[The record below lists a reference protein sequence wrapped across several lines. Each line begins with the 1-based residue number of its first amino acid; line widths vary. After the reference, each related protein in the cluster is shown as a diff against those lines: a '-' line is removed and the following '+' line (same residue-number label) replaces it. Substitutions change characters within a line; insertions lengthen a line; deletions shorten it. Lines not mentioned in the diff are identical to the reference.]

1 MGDRLVPI
9 DDVALPNK
17 MVAVAVSRDNNSKFA
32 ARWAINNL
40 LTHKTNP
47 SLFLIHVRRKQ
58 HWTTDDMSSTVPDEQ
73 GDLID
78 ADMSQLFKPFR
89 AYCARKEV
97 QANEIVLDHDDI
109 SKALLNYIDDNIIT
123 HFVLGASTR
132 STLQKHWRFP
142 DIPTM
147 INESAP
153 GFCSVYVISKTEILS
168 VRPAAVPAAILSTIS
183 CAPNCQNKLSH
194 FLTKQAE
201 PEKDVSEK
209 QRSVRSERRRRNR
222 RLSLDSIDTLFR
234 GQKNISSHNTPG
246 VHEDSNEHLNLVS
259 HVVTAQ
265 DEDVTTIQESTERA
279 HILQSKNVEA
289 KLRRMKLEMKQTIGM
304 YNRTWKGA
312 YTAIKKVKEIHQCKL
327 EETPKFEIACL
338 LEDAALNMSEE
349 KEMYMYRA
357 AFAAAEKAEKLAKL
371 EAGRRRHAELKSK
384 RDAEA
389 KCRALEVL
397 SLSDVRCRKY
407 TIEDIEAATN
417 HFSDSLKIGEGGYGP
432 VYSGTLDHTKVAIK
446 VLGLG
451 AAQGNKQFQ
460 REVEILSRM
469 RHPNMVLLLG
479 ACPQYGCLV
488 YEYMSYGSL
497 EDRLFRKGNTPPISW
512 RIRFRIAADV
522 ATGLLFLHN
531 AKPEPLVHCDV
542 KPANILLDSN
552 YTCKI
557 GDVGLSR
564 LLPASVADNVTQYR
578 MTSAAGT
585 FCYIDP
591 EFQQTGKLVVK
602 SDLYSFGVML
612 LQILT
617 ARPPMGLICR
627 VERSIAEGTFADL
640 LDPTVPD
647 WPVEEALSFAK
658 IALRCVE
665 IKQKDRP
672 NLSSVVLPELN
683 RLKEFGINNISGPD
697 STDPS
702 T

>member
-47 SLFLIHVRRKQ
+47 SLFLIHVRTKQ
-58 HWTTDDMSSTVPDEQ
+58 HRTTDMYSTAPDEQ
-73 GDLID
+73 SDLID
-78 ADMSQLFKPFR
+78 ADMSLLFKPFR

-97 QANEIVLDHDDI
+97 QANEIVVDHDDI
-109 SKALLNYIDDNIIT
+109 SKALLDYIDDNIIT

-132 STLQKHWRFP
+132 STLQKQWRSR

-153 GFCSVYVISKTEILS
+153 GFCSVYVISKTEIQY

-183 CAPNCQNKLSH
+183 RTPNCQKKLSH
-194 FLTKQAE
+194 FLTKQSE
-201 PEKDVSEK
+201 PEEEVSEK
-209 QRSVRSERRRRNR
+209 QRSVRSERKRRNR

-234 GQKNISSHNTPG
+234 GEKNISSHNPLG
-246 VHEDSNEHLNLVS
+246 VHEDSHEHQNLAS

-265 DEDVTTIQESTERA
+265 GEDVTTLQESIERA
-279 HILQSKNVEA
+279 HTLQSKNVEA
-289 KLRRMKLEMKQTIGM
+289 KLRRMKQTIGM

-338 LEDAALNMSEE
+338 LEDAALNMSDE
-349 KEMYMYRA
+349 KEMYIYRA
-357 AFAAAEKAEKLAKL
+357 AFEAAEKAEKLAKL
-371 EAGRRRHAELKSK
+371 EAERRRHAELKAK

-389 KCRALEVL
+389 KHRALEVL
-397 SLSDVRCRKY
+397 SHSDVRYRKY

-417 HFSDSLKIGEGGYGP
+417 HFSDSLRIGEGGYGP

-460 REVEILSRM
+460 REVEVLSRM

-512 RIRFRIAADV
+512 RIRFRIAADI

-531 AKPEPLVHCDV
+531 AKPEPLVHCDI

-564 LLPASVADNVTQYR
+564 LLPASVADNVTQFR
-578 MTSAAGT
+578 LTAAAGT

-602 SDLYSFGVML
+602 SDLYAFGVML

-658 IALRCVE
+658 IALQCVE

-672 NLSSVVLPELN
+672 DLSSVVLPELN
-683 RLKEFGINNISGPD
+683 RLNEFGINNISGPGYTD
-697 STDPS
+697 SS
-702 T
+702 S

>member
-17 MVAVAVSRDNNSKFA
+17 MVAVAVSRDNNSKYA

-40 LTHKTNP
+40 FTHKTNP
-47 SLFLIHVRRKQ
+47 SLFLIHVRSKQ
-58 HWTTDDMSSTVPDEQ
+58 HRITDMDSTAPDEQ
-73 GDLID
+73 SDLID

-132 STLQKHWRFP
+132 STLQKQWRFP

-147 INESAP
+147 IHEFAP
-153 GFCSVYVISKTEILS
+153 GFCSVYVISKTEIQY

-183 CAPNCQNKLSH
+183 YTPNCQKKLSH
-194 FLTKQAE
+194 FLTKQSE
-201 PEKDVSEK
+201 PEEEVSEK
-209 QRSVRSERRRRNR
+209 QKSVRSERRRRNR

-234 GQKNISSHNTPG
+234 GQKNISSHNPLG
-246 VHEDSNEHLNLVS
+246 VHEDSHEHLNLVS
-259 HVVTAQ
+259 HVVASQ
-265 DEDVTTIQESTERA
+265 DEDVTTLQESTERA
-279 HILQSKNVEA
+279 HTLQSKNVEA
-289 KLRRMKLEMKQTIGM
+289 KLRRMKQTIGM
-304 YNRTWKGA
+304 YNRSWKGA

-327 EETPKFEIACL
+327 EETPKFEIAYL
-338 LEDAALNMSEE
+338 LEDTALNFSEV
-349 KEMYMYRA
+349 KEMYIYKA
-357 AFAAAEKAEKLAKL
+357 AFEAAEKAEKLAKM
-371 EAGRRRHAELKSK
+371 EVERRRHAELKAK

-389 KCRALEVL
+389 KHRALEVL
-397 SLSDVRCRKY
+397 SHNVRYRKY
-407 TIEDIEAATN
+407 TIEDIEATTN
-417 HFSDSLKIGEGGYGP
+417 HFSDALKIGEGGYGP

-460 REVEILSRM
+460 REVEVLSRM

-522 ATGLLFLHN
+522 ATVLLFLHN

-557 GDVGLSR
+557 SDVGLSR

-602 SDLYSFGVML
+602 SDLYSFGVIL

-617 ARPPMGLICR
+617 ARPPMGLIHR

-672 NLSSVVLPELN
+672 DLSSVVLPELN
-683 RLKEFGINNISGPD
+683 RLKEFGINYIWSPD
-697 STDPS
+697 CTVSS
-702 T
+702 S

>member
-17 MVAVAVSRDNNSKFA
+17 MVAVGVSRDNNSKFA

-40 LTHKTNP
+40 LTHKTKS

-58 HWTTDDMSSTVPDEQ
+58 HHEQ
-73 GDLID
+73 GDLTD

-97 QANEIVLDHDDI
+97 LAKEIVIDHDDI
-109 SKALLNYIDDNIIT
+109 SEALLNFVDDNIIT

-132 STLQKHWRFP
+132 STLQMQWRVP

-153 GFCSVYVISKTEILS
+153 GFCSVYVISKTEIQS
-168 VRPAAVPAAILSTIS
+168 VRLAAVPAAILSSIS
-183 CAPNCQNKLSH
+183 STPNCQKMLSH
-194 FLTKQAE
+194 FLTKQSE
-201 PEKDVSEK
+201 PEEE
-209 QRSVRSERRRRNR
+209 VRSERRRWNR
-222 RLSLDSIDTLFR
+222 KLSVDSIDTLFR
-234 GQKNISSHNTPG
+234 GEKNISNNNRLG
-246 VHEDSNEHLNLVS
+246 VHEDSNDHLNFVS
-259 HVVTAQ
+259 HVVTDQ
-265 DEDVTTIQESTERA
+265 NEDVTTLQESTERL
-279 HILQSKNVEA
+279 HRLQSKNVEA
-289 KLRRMKLEMKQTIGM
+289 KLRRMKLELKQSIDI

-312 YTAIKKVKEIHQCKL
+312 YTAIKKVKEIHHCKL
-327 EETPKFEIACL
+327 EESPKFEIAGL
-338 LEDAALNMSEE
+338 LEDAVVNLYEE
-349 KEMYMYRA
+349 KEMYMHRA
-357 AFAAAEKAEKLAKL
+357 AFEAAKKAEKVAKL
-371 EAGRRRHAELKSK
+371 EAERRRHAELKAK
-384 RDAEA
+384 RNAEA
-389 KCRALEVL
+389 KYRALEVL
-397 SLSDVRCRKY
+397 SHNNVRYRKY
-407 TIEDIEAATN
+407 TIEDIEAATD
-417 HFSDSLKIGEGGYGP
+417 HFSDSFKIGEGGYGP
-432 VYSGTLDHTKVAIK
+432 VYIGKLDHTKVAIK

-512 RIRFRIAADV
+512 RIRFRIAADI

-564 LLPASVADNVTQYR
+564 LLPASIADNVTQYR

-617 ARPPMGLICR
+617 ARPPMGLIRR
-627 VERSIAEGTFADL
+627 VEKSIAEGTFADL
-640 LDPTVPD
+640 LDPSVPD
-647 WPVEEALSFAK
+647 WPVKEALSFAK

-672 NLSSVVLPELN
+672 DLSSVVLPELN
-683 RLKEFGINNISGPD
+683 RLKEFGSNNMSELN
-697 STDPS
+697 STDS
-702 T
+702 SS